1 MARAFFRYQPLPGRE
16 QGQGYVPE
24 VSVTLGTGTR
34 VSFKSVGEGCVT
46 RRQGGVDNKA
56 DR

>member
-1 MARAFFRYQPLPGRE
+1 LPTK
-16 QGQGYVPE
+16 VNW
-24 VSVTLGTGTR
+24 
-34 VSFKSVGEGCVT
+34 VSFKSVGEGCVS